1 MKKLRAI
8 PTFLC
13 FTALLALPAAG
24 QIQNAWE
31 FDAAEGQADFSFQ
44 TGAWAITN
52 GVTVKYGGAVL
63 TADSATGNRDTG
75 EVVADGRVRI
85 QRDDQIWAG
94 DHIRYNFKTRMI
106 QSEQFRTGRA
116 PMFAGG
122 QGLSGDMTNRFYC
135 ATNAFVTT
143 DDFAVP
149 FEQVRASRIKFVEG
163 EYVEMRRATLYAG
176 GLPVFYFPYYKR
188 KLEPRA
194 NRFSFLPGYRSRYG
208 AFFLGSYTWF
218 LDEQLDGSIH
228 VDYRT
233 KRGVGVGPDI
243 NAHLERWG
251 EVAARYYYA
260 SDQSPGDDLA
270 GNPLPHDRQRVH
282 ASWIASP
289 FTNFTLRSQVRYESD
304 SQVNR
309 DYFEGEYRQNPQPTT
324 FFEGTKFWDNF
335 ALDLFVQ
342 PRLNSFLDTIERLP
356 EVKLNG
362 WRQQLGASPLYYES
376 ESSAGFYRRRY
387 AETNTVAEPDYEA
400 FRGDTYHQIL
410 LPWTLFG
417 WLNVTPRAGGR
428 LTYYGESHGPGAMFD
443 ERERGV
449 FNTGAEV
456 SFKASR
462 TWAGVTNRLLQLDG
476 LRHIVEPSINYVY
489 VPTPNRRPW
498 ELPQFDSELPS
509 LRLLPIEFPDYNA
522 IDSVD
527 AQNVMRFGLHNKL
540 QTKRDGQLE
549 NLAGWTLFTDWR
561 LRPFDEQ
568 TTFSDICSDFTFRPR
583 SWLSLSSEM
592 RYDVDSARWTM
603 AFHTLTFQPTDVW
616 SWSIGHYYLR
626 DEPSTWGEGNNLV
639 SSAFFYRLNENW
651 AVRATHLLDLREGR
665 MAEQFYTLYRDFRSW
680 TGGLSFR
687 MRENPDGS
695 PDFTVAFAF
704 SFKVAPRFRVG
715 EDAVRSY
722 GLIGG

>member
-8 PTFLC
+8 PAFLC

-24 QIQNAWE
+24 QIQNTWE
-31 FDAAEGQADFSFQ
+31 IESEGQFDMNFR
-44 TGAWAITN
+44 TGLAVITN
-52 GVTVKYGGAVL
+52 GVTVRYGGAVL
-63 TADSATGNRDTG
+63 TAESATVNQDTG
-75 EVVADGRVRI
+75 EVVADGRVRV

-106 QSEQFRTGRA
+106 QSEQFRTGWA
-116 PMFAGG
+116 PVFAGA
-122 QGLSGDMTNRFYC
+122 QGLSGDMTNRFYY

-149 FEQVRASRIKFVEG
+149 FEQVRASRIKIVPG

-218 LDEQLDGSIH
+218 LDEQLDGTIH
-228 VDYRT
+228 LDYRT

-260 SDQSPGDDLA
+260 ADQSPGDDLA

-282 ASWIASP
+282 VSWLASP
-289 FTNFTLRSQVRYESD
+289 FTNLTLRSQVSYESD

-324 FFEGTKFWDNF
+324 FFEATKFWDNF
-335 ALDLFVQ
+335 GLDLFVQ

-387 AETNTVAEPDYEA
+387 AETNNVAEPDYEA

-417 WLNVTPRAGGR
+417 WLNITPRAGGR
-428 LTYYGESHGPGAMFD
+428 LTYYGESHGPGAMFE

-549 NLAGWTLFTDWR
+549 NLVDWTVFTDWR
-561 LRPFDEQ
+561 LRPFEEQ
-568 TTFSDICSDFTFRPR
+568 TTFSDICSDLTFRPR

-592 RYDVDSARWTM
+592 RYDLDGGLWTM
-603 AFHTLTFQPTDVW
+603 SFHTLTFQPSHVW

-626 DEPSTWGEGNNLV
+626 DQPSTWGEGNDLV

-651 AVRATHLLDLREGR
+651 AVRATHLFDVREGR

-687 MRENPDGS
+687 VRENPDGS

-704 SFKVAPRFRVG
+704 SFKVAPRFHVG